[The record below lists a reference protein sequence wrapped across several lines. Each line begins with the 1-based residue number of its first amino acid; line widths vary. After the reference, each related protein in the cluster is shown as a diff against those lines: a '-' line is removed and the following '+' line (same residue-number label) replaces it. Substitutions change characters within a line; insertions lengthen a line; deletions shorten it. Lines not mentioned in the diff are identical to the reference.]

1 MLVEETSL
9 EGLLLITPKV
19 FKDNRGF
26 FLETYNSKRYEDAL
40 GTKLEFVQDNHSRS
54 SRNVLRGLHYQKNSP
69 QGKLVRVVSGSIF
82 DVAVDI
88 RTDSVTYGK
97 WHGEELSQ
105 DNKKQLWIPPGFAH
119 GFLTLSDS
127 ADLEYKCTDYY
138 DPLDE
143 GCILWNDPSV
153 AIDWKTGEP
162 SISEKDSLGLL
173 LKEI

>member
-105 DNKKQLWIPPGFAH
+105 DNKKQLWIPPGFAPA
-119 GFLTLSDS
+119 FLTLSDS

-138 DPLDE
+138 DPLGE

-153 AIDWKTGEP
+153 AIDWKTREP
-162 SISEKDSLGLL
+162 SISEKDSRGLL